1 MTDINTVAIQQF
13 ISAVKGAD
21 AKRAK
26 ELRLDI
32 DTAKKLAFTLGEV
45 MTRMNGD
52 LEQLLKQKQ
61 AQDDVIQVQL
71 DGGSNWK

>member
-1 MTDINTVAIQQF
+1 MNDINTVAIQQF

-52 LEQLLKQKQ
+52 LEQLLKKKNEQEE
-61 AQDDVIQVQL
+61 VIQVQL
-71 DGGSNWK
+71 DGGSGWK